1 MRILLAEDEK
11 ELSNAVAMI
20 LKSQKYEVD
29 AVFDGEEAVDYAQ
42 MVEYDLIIMDIMMP
56 KMDGIEA
63 VKRIR
68 DLSLDTPIIFL
79 TAKSQLDSKI
89 EGFDIGG
96 DDYLT
101 KPFDMR
107 ELLARVK
114 ALLRRRPSYQ
124 SRKISIG
131 DIVFDQDKATILKG
145 DNSVQLNNKEFQ
157 LFELF
162 VMNKTHILSTEMI
175 MDRIWGLETDSEIN
189 VVWVNISSIR
199 KKLSKIGS
207 NVSIKSV
214 RGIGYQLEYEEN

>member
-1 MRILLAEDEK
+1 MRLLLAEDERD
-11 ELSNAVAMI
+11 LSEAVAMI

-29 AVFDGEEAVDYAQ
+29 TVYNGEDAVDYACAID
-42 MVEYDLIIMDIMMP
+42 YDLIIMDIMMP

-63 VKRIR
+63 VKKIR
-68 DLSLDTPIIFL
+68 EMSKDTPIIFL
-79 TAKSQLDSKI
+79 TAKSQIDSKI

-101 KPFDMR
+101 KPFEMK

-124 SRKISIG
+124 SREMEFG
-131 DIVFDQDKATILKG
+131 DILFNQDKATIQKG
-145 DNSVQLNNKEFQ
+145 NEEIQLNNKEFQ

-162 VMNKTHILSTEMI
+162 MMNSLQILSTEMI

-199 KKLSKIGS
+199 KKLAKLDSK
-207 NVSIKSV
+207 VSIKSV
-214 RGIGYQLEYEEN
+214 RGIGYQLEYSK

>member
-145 DNSVQLNNKEFQ
+145 DNFVQLNNKEFQ